1 MQGITRKAHLSGISG
16 LTPERPFRHNA
27 ASMNAPRPALL
38 LIGPTGSGKS
48 PLGDALERATGWAHF
63 DFGARL
69 RLIAAGRDDHGLD
82 ADAVAFVQ
90 SLLEEHALFPDDR
103 FPIVAQI
110 LQHFLDHHADAPGVI
125 LNGLPRHTGQAAA
138 IAPLLTVQRVVL
150 LDCPPKVVA
159 ERILKRKQGLT
170 SDHADRADDTPEAIK
185 KKIVLFHDRTR
196 PLVAHYREQ
205 GVEIVTCP
213 ISTETHEEELLA
225 RVTP

>member
-1 MQGITRKAHLSGISG
+1 
-16 LTPERPFRHNA
+16 
-27 ASMNAPRPALL
+27 MNAPRPALL

-69 RLIAAGRDDHGLD
+69 RAIAAGEDDHGLD

-110 LQHFLDHHADAPGVI
+110 LQHFLDQHADAPGVV
-125 LNGLPRHTGQAAA
+125 LNGLPRHTGQATA
-138 IAPLLTVQRVVL
+138 IAPLLTVTRVVL
-150 LDCPPKVVA
+150 LDCPPAVVA
-159 ERILKRKQGLT
+159 ERILRRKQGLT
-170 SDHADRADDTPEAIK
+170 SDHADRDDDTPEAIK
-185 KKIVLFHDRTR
+185 KKVALFHDRTTA
-196 PLVAHYREQ
+196 LVAHYRNR

-213 ISTETHEEELLA
+213 VAADTCEEELVA
-225 RVTP
+225 RCQPTSSNA